1 MRKKD
6 DVLLKSAFEESFA
19 DLLRFFFH
27 DADSLFE
34 MERGFEFMDKEL
46 VELFPELHKKGG
58 NRVADMLVKIHS
70 KDGSQKWMLIHIEIQ
85 SQPDPGFS
93 KRMFQYFYRIYDRYE
108 VPISALAIFTGIKRP
123 QENSAFSYHCLGTKV
138 QYEYNVHHI
147 LDYSEERLL
156 AMNNLFALVVLA
168 AQKALFLGKIPEQ
181 ELAEQRLG
189 IARALIE
196 SNRYDNEK
204 IKHFLFFLKRFIYI
218 ENNEINNNFDRQ
230 TSLLT
235 ENQKA
240 MGIMETIY
248 MLTRE
253 EGFEEGLGK
262 GFEEG
267 EEKKSIQ
274 VVKNLLM
281 NTDFD
286 TAKIASLAD
295 VSEEFVIKVREE
307 NLSSRP

>member
-6 DVLLKSAFEESFA
+6 DVLLKSAFEESFE

-27 DADSLFE
+27 DADNVFD

-46 VELFPELHKKGG
+46 AELFPELHKKGG
-58 NRVADMLVKIHS
+58 NRIADMLVKIHA
-70 KDGSQKWMLIHIEIQ
+70 KDGSEKWMLIHIEIQ
-85 SQPDPGFS
+85 SQPDPSFS

-108 VPISALAIFTGIKRP
+108 MPISAVAVFTGGKKP
-123 QENSAFSYHCLGTKV
+123 PADLAFCYHCLGTSIH
-138 QYEYNVHHI
+138 YEYNSHHI
-147 LDYSEERLL
+147 LDYKEEQLL
-156 AMNNLFALVVLA
+156 SMKNLFALIVLA
-168 AQKALFLGKIPEQ
+168 AQKTLLLGKIPEQ
-181 ELAEQRLG
+181 ELGEQRLT
-189 IARALIE
+189 IARTLIK
-196 SNRYDNEK
+196 SNRYDNER

-218 ENNEINNNFDRQ
+218 ENNEINNNFDKQ
-230 TSLLT
+230 ISLLT

-253 EGFEEGLGK
+253 EGVEEGMEK
-262 GFEEG
+262 G

-281 NTDFD
+281 DTNFD

-295 VSEEFVIKVREE
+295 VSEEFVIKVREG
-307 NLSSRP
+307 LPSIRP